1 MVDGETR
8 EAPRETAL
16 AVDDGV
22 GQRLYDHYP
31 EFLDREPRLL
41 RRKSDDK
48 LSLQACQDVA
58 QEAFLRVARKA
69 AKGELDEK
77 VNVQAYL
84 RAAAWNLARDRLR
97 SEGKLELAGDG
108 LTVSLSSL
116 SSLPSLPEQRQVVG
130 EFDPLEDLV
139 RPAIEAMP
147 PSRRRQIVR
156 LQSQGLS
163 DVQIAASLGMRADR
177 LHRERHKAVR
187 ELRDALDAFIRDEHR
202 KTTRCLKKDR

>member
-16 AVDDGV
+16 AVDDGL

-31 EFLDREPRLL
+31 AFMDREPRLL

-58 QEAFLRVARKA
+58 QEAFLRVSRKA

-97 SEGKLELAGDG
+97 SEGKLELAGDS
-108 LTVSLSSL
+108 LKVSLP
-116 SSLPSLPEQRQVVG
+116 SLPSLPEQRQVVG

-147 PSRRRQIVR
+147 PSLRRQIVR

-163 DVQIAASLGMRADR
+163 DVQIAASLGMRTDR

-187 ELRDALDAFIRDEHR
+187 ELRDALDVFIRDEHR